1 MYWRQFASHGAA
13 DRAQRVADLVGK
25 IKVERATTTQ
35 KQQSARGLPIYRN
48 NRTNVLLKM

>member
-25 IKVERATTTQ
+25 IKVERTTTTQ
-35 KQQSARGLPIYRN
+35 KQQTARGLPIRRN
-48 NRTNVLLKM
+48 NRTHAPLKL